1 LVADTADFA
10 AECRQVNKT
19 YRTAASEVAALVNVD
34 VAFPRATMT
43 AIIGPSGS
51 GKSSLL
57 RLLACLDRPD
67 SGTVEVGGVI
77 VSSLGAR
84 ARRRLRRR
92 LIGYVFQQPAHNLLP
107 YLEASEH
114 VAMAARLRGQR
125 DDTDELLDMVGLA
138 DRRDHKPA
146 QLSGGEQQRLAFAV
160 AVAGNPP
167 IVVADEPTA
176 ELDHATGARLIED
189 MLRLR
194 DRGTS
199 LVVSS
204 HDPEVTAVADR
215 TVRIDFGHLRQMGR

>member
-1 LVADTADFA
+1 MAVDAPA
-10 AECRQVNKT
+10 AECRDVTKT
-19 YRTAASEVAALVNVD
+19 YRTAASQVQALVDVD
-34 VAFPRATMT
+34 VMFPKATMT

-67 SGTVEVGGVI
+67 HGTVEVGGVM

-107 YLEASEH
+107 YLTAGEH
-114 VAMAARLRGQR
+114 VAMAARLRGAT
-125 DDTDELLDMVGLA
+125 DDTDALLGMVGLA
-138 DRRDHKPA
+138 DRRGHRTA

-176 ELDHATGARLIED
+176 ELDHDTGARLIED

-194 DRGTS
+194 DRGVS

-204 HDPEVTAVADR
+204 HDPDVVAVADR
-215 TVRIDFGHLRQMGR
+215 AVRIEFGRLREVVR